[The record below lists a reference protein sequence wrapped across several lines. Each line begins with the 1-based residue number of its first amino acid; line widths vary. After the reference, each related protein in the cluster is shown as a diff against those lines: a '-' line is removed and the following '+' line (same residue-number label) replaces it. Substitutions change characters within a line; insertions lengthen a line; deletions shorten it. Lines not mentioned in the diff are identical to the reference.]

1 MNNSKRRSGLFLF
14 HLLAYSFNNTLFA
27 QDSIKVKQDSIFEE
41 STSKVNCLETSIRD
55 LSNSLNESIH
65 HNLISGF
72 PDIYLILILCGI
84 AILFSL
90 YAIYKAHTNYA
101 YSHSDMDCDNSFS
114 FNELKKDYTKIEDEF
129 VQLKNRIHALESQLS
144 NSRKVQS
151 NSTTGGVKK
160 NAFREQGTNS
170 MLPNTVKPKDNND
183 KVANRQAETR
193 EYIWLKAVDGGKLSI
208 AQSADVAMY
217 RAWKSNDIYAFEF
230 CCAKTGKAIN
240 NRTSVIDPFCEV
252 QTNGIDPDQAKSV
265 NVKKPGSLS
274 SDFQVLTKVIIQYC

>member
-41 STSKVNCLETSIRD
+41 LTSKVNCLETSTRD

-114 FNELKKDYTKIEDEF
+114 FNELKKDYTKIED
-129 VQLKNRIHALESQLS
+129 
-144 NSRKVQS
+144 
-151 NSTTGGVKK
+151 
-160 NAFREQGTNS
+160 
-170 MLPNTVKPKDNND
+170 P
-183 KVANRQAETR
+183 
-193 EYIWLKAVDGGKLSI
+193 
-208 AQSADVAMY
+208 
-217 RAWKSNDIYAFEF
+217 
-230 CCAKTGKAIN
+230 
-240 NRTSVIDPFCEV
+240 
-252 QTNGIDPDQAKSV
+252 
-265 NVKKPGSLS
+265 
-274 SDFQVLTKVIIQYC
+274 

>member
-1 MNNSKRRSGLFLF
+1 M
-14 HLLAYSFNNTLFA
+14 
-27 QDSIKVKQDSIFEE
+27 
-41 STSKVNCLETSIRD
+41 
-55 LSNSLNESIH
+55 
-65 HNLISGF
+65 
-72 PDIYLILILCGI
+72 
-84 AILFSL
+84 
-90 YAIYKAHTNYA
+90 
-101 YSHSDMDCDNSFS
+101 
-114 FNELKKDYTKIEDEF
+114 
-129 VQLKNRIHALESQLS
+129 S

-193 EYIWLKAVDGGKLSI
+193 EYVWLKAVDGGKLSI

-240 NRTSVIDPFCEV
+240 NRTSVIDPFCEI

>member
-1 MNNSKRRSGLFLF
+1 
-14 HLLAYSFNNTLFA
+14 
-27 QDSIKVKQDSIFEE
+27 
-41 STSKVNCLETSIRD
+41 
-55 LSNSLNESIH
+55 
-65 HNLISGF
+65 
-72 PDIYLILILCGI
+72 
-84 AILFSL
+84 
-90 YAIYKAHTNYA
+90 
-101 YSHSDMDCDNSFS
+101 MDCDNSFS

-129 VQLKNRIHALESQLS
+129 VQLKNRIHVLESQLS

-151 NSTTGGVKK
+151 SSTTGGVKK

-183 KVANRQAETR
+183 KVANKQAETR

-217 RAWKSNDIYAFEF
+217 RAWKSNGIYAFEF

-240 NRTSVIDPFCEV
+240 NRTSVIYPFCEV

-274 SDFQVLTKVIIQYC
+274 SDFQVLTKIIIQYC